1 MRFRRDA
8 AQVLHGGLIWL
19 HSNLAVYYK
28 RMIVPGLLASDL
40 SRHTLYM
47 EQAAE
52 HNRQILDQFTRQAK
66 PFALAPAHSTEQS
79 LRVLLEAVAVNAED
93 VALDVACGPG
103 IIVCALAETASHV
116 TGVDLVP
123 AMLKQAEQRQVE
135 KGLKNVNWQS
145 GDATKLPF
153 ESESF
158 SLVVTRYS
166 FHHLLEPAETLREM
180 ARVCRRGGRIAV
192 ADVTPEPEKRDA
204 FDQMDR
210 LRDPSHTRALTLA
223 ELQILGTEQGLN
235 LLRVAEYRLDTALDA
250 LLANSF
256 PLEGNAERMRTMVRK
271 DIGVNALS
279 IEAYLHNGAVHF
291 TFPVS
296 VAVWQKP

>member
-1 MRFRRDA
+1 MP
-8 AQVLHGGLIWL
+8 
-19 HSNLAVYYK
+19 N
-28 RMIVPGLLASDL
+28 
-40 SRHTLYM
+40 RHNLYM
-47 EQAAE
+47 ERATE
-52 HNRQILDQFTRQAK
+52 HNQLILDQFTRQAE
-66 PFALAPAHSTEQS
+66 PFALAPSHSTEES
-79 LRVLLEAVAVNAED
+79 LRVLLDALAVTSED

-103 IIVCALAETASHV
+103 IVACELAETASNV

-123 AMLKQAEQRQVE
+123 AMLEQAGKRQAE
-135 KGLKNVNWQS
+135 KGLKNLTWQS

-166 FHHLLEPAETLREM
+166 FHHLLEPADALREM

-204 FDQMDR
+204 FDRMDR
-210 LRDPSHTRALTLA
+210 LRDPSHTRTLTLP
-223 ELQILGTEQGLN
+223 ELKALGTAQGLT
-235 LLRVAEYRLDTALDA
+235 LLRVADYRLDTGLDE

-256 PLEGNAERMRTMVRK
+256 PPEGNADKMRTMVRG

-279 IEAYLHNGAVHF
+279 INAYLKNGVVHF
-291 TFPVS
+291 TFPIS
-296 VAVWQKP
+296 VVVWHKP